1 MSQEKGT
8 SLQSCENA
16 LQINIYIYIYIYIKD
31 VNNTIE
37 SETD

>member
-8 SLQSCENA
+8 SLQTCENA
-16 LQINIYIYIYIYIKD
+16 LQIKNIYIYFKD

-37 SETD
+37 SEIDF